1 MLYIWQLWSRHAGE
15 PFNAIFAMPTTNP
28 VDSLVVFLHGGPH
41 KQFTAC
47 FDIHVN
53 AYLEMNMAVLM
64 VNQRGSTGMGDTSLE
79 SIISNIGSVSWRGF

>member
-1 MLYIWQLWSRHAGE
+1 
-15 PFNAIFAMPTTNP
+15 MPTTNP

-79 SIISNIGSVSWRGF
+79 SIISNIGSVSC